1 LSLDRFTLTRSIALV
16 VRGEL
21 GVTVDPA
28 DYPSADAYEA
38 ARSWIATSI
47 GVVNFETSR
56 SFGLQTLSVSAVP
69 EPATGALWALGLA
82 CGGLALRR
90 RRAAGADQADEQA
103 AALPAREAIASSA

>member
-1 LSLDRFTLTRSIALV
+1 MAWQGQSLGIT
-16 VRGEL
+16 
-21 GVTVDPA
+21 VT
-28 DYPSADAYEA
+28 
-38 ARSWIATSI
+38 
-47 GVVNFETSR
+47 
-56 SFGLQTLSVSAVP
+56 SAVP